1 MILQQFS
8 GSLLS
13 IEETGTLGLFFQAH
27 DFCPLII
34 NKFFESCK
42 YVWKFYKKMCQI
54 WKGVVFLI

>member
-27 DFCPLII
+27 DFCPFIE
-34 NKFFESCK
+34 KFLKVVKMFENSE
-42 YVWKFYKKMCQI
+42 KKMCQI